1 MKYVSID
8 IETTGLD
15 PENDQVL
22 SIGAVIEDTENSEFW
37 EDIPKFHGVIKRNSI
52 KGGLYAI
59 NLNRELLSTLNQYM
73 TAKDQDERNDI
84 VQMTGMKFYEENEI
98 VEEFYY
104 WLASNG
110 MTDLSKAIGHG
121 YVRTH
126 TARDGRI
133 LVPAV
138 TNKTQPIHI
147 NVAGKNFGT
156 FDKLFLER
164 LPRWKQLIKV
174 RQRIIDP
181 SVLYVDWANDESL
194 PSMSECKVRAGLD
207 GNVSH
212 NALEDAWDVVML
224 MRASKQKLT

>member
-22 SIGAVIEDTENSEFW
+22 SIGAVIEDTETPEFW
-37 EDIPKFHGVIKRNSI
+37 EDVPKFHGVIKRNSI

-59 NLNRELLSTLNQYM
+59 NLNRDLLETLNHYM

-84 VQMTGMKFYEENEI
+84 VHMTGMQFYDEDKI

-104 WLASNG
+104 WLAANG
-110 MTDLSKAIGHG
+110 IVDLSKAIGHG
-121 YVRTH
+121 YVTTSTGKMIPYVTRGTE
-126 TARDGRI
+126 
-133 LVPAV
+133 AV
-138 TNKTQPIHI
+138 HI

-174 RQRIIDP
+174 RQRVIDP
-181 SVLYVDWANDESL
+181 SVLYVDWANDENL

-207 GNVSH
+207 GHVSH

-224 MRASKQKLT
+224 IRASKQKSS

>member
-22 SIGAVIEDTENSEFW
+22 SIGAIIEDTNNPLKF

-59 NLNRELLSTLNQYM
+59 NLNRDLLETLNQYM
-73 TAKDQDERNDI
+73 TAKDQDEKNDI
-84 VQMTGMKFYEENEI
+84 VQMTGMQFYEEDEI

-104 WLASNG
+104 WLVSNDLV
-110 MTDLSKAIGHG
+110 DLSKVIGHG
-121 YVRTH
+121 YVT
-126 TARDGRI
+126 TFTGKM
-133 LVPAV
+133 VPAI
-138 TNKTQPIHI
+138 TRNTRPIQI
-147 NVAGKNFGT
+147 NTAGKNFAT

-207 GNVSH
+207 GHVSH

-224 MRASKQKLT
+224 IRASKQKST

>member
-15 PENDQVL
+15 PDNDQVL
-22 SIGAVIEDTENSEFW
+22 SIGAVIEDTENSGFFE
-37 EDIPKFHGVIKRNSI
+37 EVPKFHGVIKRNSI

-59 NLNRELLSTLNQYM
+59 NLNRDLLETLNQYM
-73 TAKDQDERNDI
+73 TAKDQYEKDYI
-84 VQMTGMKFYEENEI
+84 SQKTGMKFYDEEEI

-104 WLASNG
+104 WLAANG
-110 MTDLSKAIGHG
+110 MVDLSKAIGHG
-121 YVRTH
+121 YVT
-126 TARDGRI
+126 TSTGKMI
-133 LVPAV
+133 PAI
-138 TNKTQPIHI
+138 TRGTQAVYI
-147 NVAGKNFGT
+147 NAAGKNFGT

-181 SVLYVDWANDESL
+181 SILYVDWTNDESL

-207 GNVSH
+207 GHVSH

-224 MRASKQKLT
+224 MRAGKQKLT

>member
-22 SIGAVIEDTENSEFW
+22 SIGAIIEDTNNPLKF

-59 NLNRELLSTLNQYM
+59 NLNRDLLETLNQYM
-73 TAKDQDERNDI
+73 TAKDQDEKNDI
-84 VQMTGMKFYEENEI
+84 VQMTGMQFYEEDEI

-104 WLASNG
+104 WLVSNDLV
-110 MTDLSKAIGHG
+110 DLSKVIGHG
-121 YVRTH
+121 YVT
-126 TARDGRI
+126 TFTGKM
-133 LVPAV
+133 VPAI
-138 TNKTQPIHI
+138 TRNTRPIQI
-147 NVAGKNFGT
+147 STAGKNFAT

-207 GNVSH
+207 GHVSH

-224 MRASKQKLT
+224 IRASKQKST

>member
-22 SIGAVIEDTENSEFW
+22 SIGAIIEDTNNSLFYE
-37 EDIPKFHGVIKRNSI
+37 EIPKFHGVIKRNSI

-59 NLNRELLSTLNQYM
+59 NLNRELLGTLNHYM
-73 TAKDQDERNDI
+73 TAKDQDEKNDI
-84 VQMTGMKFYEENEI
+84 VQMTGMKFYDEDEI
-98 VEEFYY
+98 VQEFYY

-110 MTDLSKAIGHG
+110 IVDLSKAIGHG
-121 YVRTH
+121 YVT
-126 TARDGRI
+126 TSSGKTLI
-133 LVPAV
+133 PAITRSTEAV
-138 TNKTQPIHI
+138 HI

-181 SVLYVDWANDESL
+181 SVLYVDWSNDESL

-207 GNVSH
+207 GHVSH
-212 NALEDAWDVVML
+212 NALEDAWDVVKL
-224 MRASKQKLT
+224 IRVSKQKGI